1 MIAFVSI
8 NFIMQDTIL
17 TAFLL
22 LQVKFGRNIKAQFIN
37 YLKSEVCHKELGANF
52 SKIKTIPHHA
62 MQNTLR
68 SRSSFSNNGY
78 LFTLGIESLN
88 KYFPLNQI

>member
-1 MIAFVSI
+1 MIAFVGI

-17 TAFLL
+17 TAFSL

-37 YLKSEVCHKELGANF
+37 YLKSEFCHKELGANF
-52 SKIKTIPHHA
+52 SKIKTIHHHA

-68 SRSSFSNNGY
+68 S
-78 LFTLGIESLN
+78 ISLN
-88 KYFPLNQI
+88 NN

>member
-1 MIAFVSI
+1 MIAFVRI

-22 LQVKFGRNIKAQFIN
+22 LQVEFGRNIKAQFIN

-62 MQNTLR
+62 MQHTLR

>member
-1 MIAFVSI
+1 
-8 NFIMQDTIL
+8 MQDTIL

-52 SKIKTIPHHA
+52 SKIKQFLI
-62 MQNTLR
+62 MQCRILCGEAH
-68 SRSSFSNNGY
+68 SVIMDIY
-78 LFTLGIESLN
+78 L
-88 KYFPLNQI
+88 PLALKV